1 MGCAAPTATRPD
13 QLHLPHAAEPR
24 RGPVAGP
31 RLRGSHGTG
40 PPSPPLGLAPVL
52 QHHRIHHSLLH
63 PHTNAPRQSSTRR
76 VADRQKDSK
85 GRLFLRPSPDRPGH
99 GPPTELRPAPKPPEA
114 TDRLAAHGQLE
125 FSETNSNAP
134 PLTGMRFRTC
144 GSARPQERNTQQSG
158 SRPWGGWGHTRS
170 SAPTATSDRGA
181 WEEIRTPDLRITSGK
196 TGPEMTDGNRKQS
209 SIIPGHRPCR
219 GSNRKLVDTEL

>member
-40 PPSPPLGLAPVL
+40 PPLPQLGLAPVL

-85 GRLFLRPSPDRPGH
+85 GRTFLRPAPDRPGH
-99 GPPTELRPAPKPPEA
+99 GPPAELRPAPKTPEA
-114 TDRLAAHGQLE
+114 TRPISCPWSVGVLGDEFELSPADGHEISDVWIRPAPGEEHPAKRLGAMG
-125 FSETNSNAP
+125 
-134 PLTGMRFRTC
+134 
-144 GSARPQERNTQQSG
+144 
-158 SRPWGGWGHTRS
+158 WIWGHTRS

-181 WEEIRTPDLRITSGK
+181 WEEIRTPDLRITSA
-196 TGPEMTDGNRKQS
+196 RK
-209 SIIPGHRPCR
+209 G
-219 GSNRKLVDTEL
+219 RK